1 MSATTLTALV
11 GGSII
16 DGTGSPAFPGTVVL
30 AGDTIV
36 DVLPP
41 GNHLSSDV
49 TAVNCTGQVVAP
61 GFIDS
66 HSHADNAPL
75 LSDADTSKIEQGV
88 TTEVTGNC
96 GFSLAPVEPVHAA
109 GTAALLNRIFP
120 PLGLDWTDTRTY
132 LQTLADSGLVT
143 NQAPL
148 VGHNS
153 LRIAAM
159 GLSGRPAEPDEQKRM
174 SSLLDS
180 ALEAGAFGL
189 SSGLIYPPGVFSDA
203 DEIRELVQ
211 RLGGERI
218 YATHMRNESL
228 HVFDSIE
235 ESLNAVAGGTRLHIS
250 HVKLAAKSHWG
261 RMGELLAH
269 LNRARERG
277 VRVSHDVYPYAA
289 GSTMLSAI
297 LPPWFQDGG
306 TTGVLARLGSRDSL
320 AQAERDIASDTSYEN
335 IVAGAGWDRIVVS
348 STASHRYEGK
358 SIATIASA
366 LGVSPFDAVV
376 DVLREEHL
384 QATMVAHYMNEDD
397 VRTAIAEPSTAIGS
411 DGLPPGTGGKPHPRT
426 FGTFPRVLGHYAR
439 TERVLSLESAVHKMT
454 GLTADI
460 FGLADRGRLR
470 RGGSAD
476 IVVFDPRTV
485 MDTATYADPETR
497 PVGIDR
503 VYQNGSLVVDGG
515 AWLGTRRGRVL
526 TPA

>member
-1 MSATTLTALV
+1 MSAASLTALV
-11 GGSII
+11 GGRII
-16 DGTGSPAFPGTVVL
+16 DGTGRPAFSGTVVL
-30 AGDTIV
+30 ERDTIV

-41 GNHLSSDV
+41 GHHISSDV
-49 TAVNCTGQVVAP
+49 TAVDCTGRVIAP

-75 LSDADTSKIEQGV
+75 LPYADTSKIEQGV

-96 GFSLAPVEPVHAA
+96 GFSLAPVEPMHASEA
-109 GTAALLNRIFP
+109 AALLSRIFP
-120 PLGLDWTDTRTY
+120 PMDLDWADTGSYFRVLT
-132 LQTLADSGLVT
+132 DSGLVT

-174 SSLLDS
+174 ASLLDS
-180 ALEAGAFGL
+180 ALADGAFGL

-203 DEIRELVQ
+203 AEIRALVQ
-211 RLGGERI
+211 RLGDKRV

-228 HVFDSIE
+228 HVFDSID
-235 ESLNAVAGGTRLHIS
+235 ESLGAVAGGTRMHIS

-261 RMGELLAH
+261 RMGEMLAQ
-269 LNRARERG
+269 LTRARDRG
-277 VRVSHDVYPYAA
+277 VRVSQDVYPYAA
-289 GSTMLSAI
+289 GSTMLSAV

-306 TTGVLARLGSRDSL
+306 TAGVLARLDSRDSL
-320 AQAERDIASDTSYEN
+320 AQAERDIESDTSYEN
-335 IVAGAGWDRIVVS
+335 IVAGAGWDRVVVS
-348 STASHRYEGK
+348 STASHRYEGE
-358 SIATIASA
+358 SLATIAST
-366 LGVSPFDAVV
+366 LEISPFDAVV
-376 DVLREEHL
+376 HVLREERL

-397 VRTAIAEPSTAIGS
+397 VRTAIADGSTAIGS

-439 TERVLSLESAVHKMT
+439 GERILSLESAVHKMT

-460 FGLADRGRLR
+460 FGLTDRGRLR
-470 RGGSAD
+470 PGGSAD
-476 IVVFDPRTV
+476 IVVFDPDTV
-485 MDTATYADPETR
+485 ADTSTYAEPESR
-497 PVGIDR
+497 PRGIDK

-515 AWLGTRRGRVL
+515 AWLGTRRGRLL
-526 TPA
+526 TAA